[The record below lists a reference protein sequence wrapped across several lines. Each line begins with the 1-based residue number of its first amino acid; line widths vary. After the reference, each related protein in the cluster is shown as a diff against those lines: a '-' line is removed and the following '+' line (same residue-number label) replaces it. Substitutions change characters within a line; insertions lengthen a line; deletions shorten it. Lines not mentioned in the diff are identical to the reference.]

1 MQELINPQIEHYEV
15 APAPTEEDVRAT
27 CAEFG
32 FEPSGELVEFAT
44 ELGGH
49 GFGPNHLPGLDE
61 EMLNVV
67 YTFRPDRELEYAVL
81 REAKRNLPG
90 YMPLADCNGNE
101 LWLRIDDGSV
111 ILYNQESYEGE
122 EELVLV
128 ATDLRGLVGGL
139 EPL

>member
-1 MQELINPQIEHYEV
+1 MVELLDPAIEHYEI
-15 APAPTEEDVRAT
+15 ASPPTEADVRAT
-27 CAEFG
+27 CAEFD
-32 FEPSGELVEFAT
+32 FEPNEQLIEFAR
-44 ELGGH
+44 EFGGH

-67 YTFRPDRELEYAVL
+67 YTYTPDRELEYAVL

-90 YMPLADCNGNE
+90 YMPIADCNGNE
-101 LWLRIDDGSV
+101 LWLRIDDGHIV
-111 ILYNQESYEGE
+111 LYNQESYPGE

-128 ATDLRGLVGGL
+128 APALRDLVAGL

>member
-1 MQELINPQIEHYEV
+1 VQELINPAIEHYEV
-15 APAPTEEDVRAT
+15 APPSTADDVRAT
-27 CAEFG
+27 CGEFG
-32 FEPSGELVEFAT
+32 FEPSAELIEFGT

-49 GFGPNHLPGLDE
+49 GVGPNHLPGLDE
-61 EMLNVV
+61 EMLNVA
-67 YTFRPDRELEYAVL
+67 YTFKPDRELEYAVL

-90 YMPLADCNGNE
+90 YMPIADCNGNE
-101 LWLRIDDGSV
+101 LWLRIDDGAV

-128 ATDLRGLVGGL
+128 SSDLRGLVAGL

>member
-1 MQELINPQIEHYEV
+1 VQELLKPEIEHYEV
-15 APAPTEEDVRAT
+15 APPSTEEDVRAT
-27 CAEFG
+27 CGEFG
-32 FEPSGELVEFAT
+32 FEPDAELIEFGT
-44 ELGGH
+44 ELGGD

-90 YMPLADCNGNE
+90 YMPIADCNGNE
-101 LWLRIDDGSV
+101 LWLRTDDGSV

-128 ATDLRGLVGGL
+128 APSLSALIAGL

>member
-1 MQELINPQIEHYEV
+1 VQEHINSAIEHYEV
-15 APAPTEEDVRAT
+15 APPSTEEEVRAT

-44 ELGGH
+44 ELGGN

-61 EMLNVV
+61 EMLNLV

-101 LWLRIDDGSV
+101 LWLRIDDGGV
-111 ILYNQESYEGE
+111 ILY
-122 EELVLV
+122 
-128 ATDLRGLVGGL
+128 D
-139 EPL
+139 